1 MKIEQDTKWK
11 SLSFSQ
17 FPETTYSKGVER
29 DYSSVRDYEVAEY
42 MEYDDSEVEI
52 WVDKVSHI
60 LEG

>member
-17 FPETTYSKGVER
+17 FPETAYSKGVE
-29 DYSSVRDYEVAEY
+29 RDYEVAEY